1 MGKWIDGLLLLVAF
15 MVWGWLYWVD
25 AQGFTKIEKIP
36 EEVES
41 VIAGV
46 SPTSV
51 IESSLVPQVL
61 NSTLQGDS
69 SHSIPSVGEGTMH
82 FLPELEITKEKQ
94 PSQACSLYGPVEEK
108 DLQGLHK
115 SMEAFHMRSK
125 FLLQPTD
132 HEERLTLLA
141 GPHQGEKLEQIR
153 KILSDNNLAY
163 TEEEKA
169 GGVVFVLGRFKDVA
183 TAQISLNN
191 INRRLSGYLTVTL
204 ERQEL
209 SHPGMVNL
217 IFVNL
222 SPEEFEVLNR
232 WVQHRHQQP
241 LKGCPY

>member
-1 MGKWIDGLLLLVAF
+1 MGKWIDSLLLLVVF
-15 MVWGWLYWVD
+15 VVWGWLYWVD
-25 AQGFTKIEKIP
+25 AQGFTKIEKLP
-36 EEVES
+36 RVVES
-41 VIAGV
+41 VITGI

-51 IESSLVPQVL
+51 IESSIPQVL
-61 NSTLQGDS
+61 NSTQQGDS
-69 SHSIPSVGEGTMH
+69 SHSIPSVGGSTTH

-115 SMEAFHMRSK
+115 SMETFQMRSK
-125 FLLQPTD
+125 FLLHPTD
-132 HEERLTLLA
+132 HEEQLTLLT
-141 GPHQGEKLEQIR
+141 GPYQGEKLEQIK

-163 TEEEKA
+163 AEEEKA
-169 GGVVFVLGRFKDVA
+169 GGVVLVLGKYKDVA

-191 INRRLSGYLTVTL
+191 INRRLSGYLAVTL